1 MNDFLQNP
9 NNGQKNRRGTRT
21 RKVFDSSHSYN
32 SNPKFHSGKYQGVR
46 NGNMQRP
53 GNGRQNYQSNS
64 GEKMSLLSS
73 ETVDTIVSLFRTMTT
88 NQELL
93 LDVQERRV
101 VAEERKADALEN
113 IAEYFSA
120 IFAQNDLQTE
130 DGEMV
135 MDESF
140 HEEEGDFSAE
150 PCQMDNSTEFCS
162 ESKQDIPHNNIRKII
177 NSGTTATK
185 KKEKSSDI
193 PSSDIPSASSLDK
206 KILSRE
212 EAMET
217 IYRMRDQGATFNQI
231 AEYFIEIGQPTF
243 SGKGKW
249 HAQTIHRLLQK
260 QKHFRS

>member
-1 MNDFLQNP
+1 MNDSLQNP

-32 SNPKFHSGKYQGVR
+32 SNSQFHSGKYQGVR
-46 NGNMQRP
+46 SGNMQRP

-64 GEKMSLLSS
+64 GEKISLLSP
-73 ETVDTIVSLFRTMTT
+73 ETVDTIVSLIRMMTT

-101 VAEERKADALEN
+101 AAEERKANALEN
-113 IAEYFSA
+113 IAAYFSA
-120 IFAQNDLQTE
+120 LSAQDDLQTE

-135 MDESF
+135 MDDSF
-140 HEEEGDFSAE
+140 HEEEEKFSAE
-150 PCQMDNSTEFCS
+150 PSLLDDSTEFCS
-162 ESKQDIPHNNIRKII
+162 ESKQDTPQNNIRKTI
-177 NSGTTATK
+177 NSGTTATE
-185 KKEKSSDI
+185 KKEKSSDT
-193 PSSDIPSASSLDK
+193 PSEVSLDK
-206 KILSRE
+206 KVLSRE
-212 EAMET
+212 DAMET

-249 HAQTIHRLLQK
+249 HAQTIHRLMQK
-260 QKHFRS
+260 QKQSEAV

>member
-9 NNGQKNRRGTRT
+9 NNGQKNRRGLRT

-53 GNGRQNYQSNS
+53 GNGRQNFQAGS
-64 GEKMSLLSS
+64 GEKISLLSS
-73 ETVDTIVSLFRTMTT
+73 ETVDTIVSLVKAMTT

-101 VAEERKADALEN
+101 AAEERKADALEN
-113 IAEYFSA
+113 IAMYFSA
-120 IFAQNDLQTE
+120 LSVQDDLQTE
-130 DGEMV
+130 VGEMT

-140 HEEEGDFSAE
+140 HEEEEKFSTE
-150 PCQMDNSTEFCS
+150 PCQMDDSTEFCS
-162 ESKQDIPHNNIRKII
+162 ESEQGDSQSNIRKTI
-177 NSGTTATK
+177 NPGTTDIE
-185 KKEKSSDI
+185 KKEKSPDI
-193 PSSDIPSASSLDK
+193 PSKASRDK
-206 KILSRE
+206 KVLSRE

-217 IYRMRDQGATFNQI
+217 IYRMRDQGSTFNQI

-260 QKHFRS
+260 QKQSEAV